1 MSTDAAKQVAS
12 LRDTF
17 DAGRTR
23 PAAWRA
29 TQLRRLKQLLHERED
44 ELAGAMRDDLGKPP
58 AEGWVTELR
67 LVQRE
72 LSHMLGHLD
81 RWMRPDHVHVP
92 VVLQPARAKIVSEP
106 FGVALVIAPW
116 NYPVQLLLL
125 PMAAAIA
132 AGNAVVG
139 KPSELAPASSAAV
152 AKLLPSYL
160 DGDAVAIVEGGPE
173 AAQALLAERF
183 DYIFYTGSARIG
195 HTVMEAA
202 AKHLTPVTLELGGK
216 SPAIVDKHV
225 NLDIAARRLAYGK
238 FINAGQTCV
247 APDYVLVHADVERP
261 LLAKLSAMV
270 EEFYGKDPKA
280 SQDYG
285 RIVNDQH
292 FQRLKELLDR
302 GGYAE
307 TVIGGPA
314 TADAAERYLPPTIV
328 RGVSPDAPLMQEEIF
343 GPILPV
349 VSVPSID
356 AAVGF
361 VNGRP
366 KPLSLYI
373 FSDHGSVADDIL
385 ARTSSGSA
393 CVNTCI
399 VQLAIPGLP
408 FGGVGESGMGAYHGQ
423 RGFETFSHR
432 KAVLTKPTLPEP
444 PLQYPP
450 YTKLRQRL
458 LRKIY

>member
-1 MSTDAAKQVAS
+1 MTRATPNGSLTILALAGCRTTGTWTWSGRIHRSRWTSMWLSSRWTRRSSVTQPSAGGLPRSSRIAPAS
-12 LRDTF
+12 SSSRSWSSCLRRRSCVQRHA
-17 DAGRTR
+17 AGRVR
-23 PAAWRA
+23 PAAWRC

-225 NLDIAARRLAYGK
+225 NLDI
-238 FINAGQTCV
+238 
-247 APDYVLVHADVERP
+247 
-261 LLAKLSAMV
+261 
-270 EEFYGKDPKA
+270 
-280 SQDYG
+280 
-285 RIVNDQH
+285 
-292 FQRLKELLDR
+292 
-302 GGYAE
+302 
-307 TVIGGPA
+307 
-314 TADAAERYLPPTIV
+314 
-328 RGVSPDAPLMQEEIF
+328 
-343 GPILPV
+343 
-349 VSVPSID
+349 
-356 AAVGF
+356 
-361 VNGRP
+361 
-366 KPLSLYI
+366 
-373 FSDHGSVADDIL
+373 
-385 ARTSSGSA
+385 
-393 CVNTCI
+393 
-399 VQLAIPGLP
+399 
-408 FGGVGESGMGAYHGQ
+408 
-423 RGFETFSHR
+423 
-432 KAVLTKPTLPEP
+432 
-444 PLQYPP
+444 
-450 YTKLRQRL
+450 
-458 LRKIY
+458 